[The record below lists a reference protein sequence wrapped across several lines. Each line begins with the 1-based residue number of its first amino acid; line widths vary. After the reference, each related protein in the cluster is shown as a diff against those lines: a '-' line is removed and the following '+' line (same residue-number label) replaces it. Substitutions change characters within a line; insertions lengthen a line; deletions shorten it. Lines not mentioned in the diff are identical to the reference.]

1 MNPLK
6 SPAEDGLAVSETSLA
21 KTFGVPRRAGALRK
35 SMARCAALL
44 SIALCAVAVA
54 APARA
59 NNIDVEVLSDVLA
72 VDQVCTLREAVIN
85 ANNDAATWPDCAAG
99 SGADTINI
107 NPAGTITLAIAN
119 VPASGGDTDQFAAR
133 GDLDI
138 VSSLTING
146 SAGGTTI
153 DADQLDRIFD
163 INPDGDSDGITPSIT
178 VVLNN
183 LNITN
188 GRQNDTGAVLVQAN
202 ATVEMNGCTVSNST
216 SWANDAGGV
225 GVFSGGSLT
234 MNNCTVSGNHA
245 LLLAGGIKNEGVLTL
260 SGCTVSDNRTDT
272 TPTRGQG
279 IGSYATTTIRNTIV
293 VGNSTNK
300 PELEG
305 LYNSEGY
312 NVIGRITDNTMTPV
326 AIITPAPGTADQIGV
341 STAAVNLG
349 PLQNNGG
356 PTPTHALGAGSVAID
371 AGQSFGLTTDQRSLT
386 RPCDLASVA
395 NATGG
400 DGSDSGAFEVQGMCL
415 SNTPAPP
422 DAVDDAANVS
432 EDSGANAVDVL
443 ANDTDSNGDTLTVTS
458 VTQGSHGSVAITGG
472 GAGVSYTPAPDYFGT
487 DSFSYTIDDGNGGT
501 DSATVSVNVSNVN
514 DAPAATGDAYDTDSN
529 APLHVNAPGVLSND
543 SDVDGDS
550 LSAQQV
556 SGPSHA
562 LSFALHADGSFDY
575 TPAVDFAG
583 NDSFT
588 YRASDGSAQS
598 NTVTVNINV
607 RDKVPPVLN
616 ASVGV
621 GSLWS
626 PNHDLV
632 NVGLNVS
639 ASDNSGGPVAVQVAV
654 FSDEDDVTLAGGEMS
669 PDAKDIAPGSLR
681 LRAERAGNSD
691 GRVYLIVITATDSS
705 NNVTRA
711 CLAVVVPKSQG
722 AASAA
727 SAAQQ
732 AQAAVNYANTHNGAP
747 PPGYFV
753 VGDGPTVG
761 PKQ

>member
-6 SPAEDGLAVSETSLA
+6 SPAEDGPAVSATSLA
-21 KTFGVPRRAGALRK
+21 KSFAASRRAAALRN
-35 SMARCAALL
+35 SSVRCVAALTL
-44 SIALCAVAVA
+44 AVCALALA

-72 VDQVCTLREAVIN
+72 VDQVCTLREAIIN

-99 SGADTINI
+99 AGADVINI
-107 NPAGTITLAIAN
+107 NPAGAITLAIAN
-119 VPASGGDTDQFAAR
+119 APANGGDTDQFAAR

-138 VSSLTING
+138 VGSVTING

-153 DADQLDRIFD
+153 DAAQLDRIFD

-183 LNITN
+183 LTITN
-188 GRQNDTGAVLVQAN
+188 GRQNDTGAVMVQAR
-202 ATVEMNGCTVSNST
+202 ATVTMNGCTVSNST

-225 GVFSGGSLT
+225 GVFSGGALT

-245 LLLAGGIKNEGVLTL
+245 LLLAGGIKNEGALTL
-260 SGCTVSDNRTDT
+260 SACTVSDNRTDS

-279 IGSYATTTIRNTIV
+279 IGSYSTTVIRNTVV
-293 VGNSTNK
+293 VGNSSGR

-305 LYNSEGY
+305 SYTSEGY
-312 NVIGRITDNTMTPV
+312 NVIGSITDQQANQIAT
-326 AIITPAPGTADQIGV
+326 ITPSPGTADQIGV
-341 STAAVNLG
+341 SPALVNLG

-356 PTPTHALGAGSVAID
+356 PTPTHALLPGSIAID
-371 AGQSFGLTTDQRSLT
+371 KGNSFALATDQRGEA
-386 RPCDLASVA
+386 RPCDLAAVA
-395 NATGG
+395 NASGG
-400 DGSDSGAFEVQGMCL
+400 DGSDSGAFEAQGMCV
-415 SNTPAPP
+415 SNVPAPP
-422 DAVDDAANVS
+422 DAADDAANVS
-432 EDSGANAVDVL
+432 EDSGANAVNVL
-443 ANDTDSNGDTLTVTS
+443 ANDTDANGDTLTVVS
-458 VTQGSHGSVAITGG
+458 VTQGAHGSVAITGG
-472 GAGVSYTPAPDYFGT
+472 GTGVSYSPAADYFGT

-501 DSATVSVNVSNVN
+501 DSANVSVNVSNVN
-514 DAPAATGDAYDTDSN
+514 DAPVAAGDAYDTDSN
-529 APLHVNAPGVLSND
+529 TPLHVNAPGVLGND

-550 LSAQQV
+550 LGAQQV
-556 SGPSHA
+556 TGPSHA

-575 TPAVDFAG
+575 APAADFSG
-583 NDSFT
+583 GDSFT

-598 NTVTVNINV
+598 NTVTVNITV
-607 RDKVPPVLN
+607 HDKVPPVVN
-616 ASVGV
+616 ASVGT
-621 GSLWS
+621 GTLWPPS
-626 PNHDLV
+626 HDLV
-632 NVGLNVS
+632 NVGLAVS
-639 ASDNSGGPVAVQVAV
+639 ASDNSGDPVQIHVAV
-654 FSDEDDVTLAGGEMS
+654 FSDEDDVTSAGGEMS
-669 PDAKDIAPGSLR
+669 PDARDIAPGTLR

-691 GRVYLIVITATDSS
+691 GRVYLIVVKATDSS
-705 NNVTRA
+705 NNVSRA

-722 AASAA
+722 GASAA

-732 AQAAVNYANTHNGAP
+732 AQAAISYCQTHDGAP